1 MHPNLTRVISL
12 AALAVTSLSLHAQE
26 LTVSAAASL
35 SDAFKEIATQYQK
48 QNPGVIVRLNTGA
61 SGALLQQALQG
72 APVDVLAVADQKT
85 MDMAVDKQAVDISSR
100 RTFARNDLVL
110 IVPKPAV

>member
-35 SDAFKEIATQYQK
+35 SDAFKEIATQ
-48 QNPGVIVRLNTGA
+48 
-61 SGALLQQALQG
+61 
-72 APVDVLAVADQKT
+72 
-85 MDMAVDKQAVDISSR
+85 
-100 RTFARNDLVL
+100 
-110 IVPKPAV
+110 